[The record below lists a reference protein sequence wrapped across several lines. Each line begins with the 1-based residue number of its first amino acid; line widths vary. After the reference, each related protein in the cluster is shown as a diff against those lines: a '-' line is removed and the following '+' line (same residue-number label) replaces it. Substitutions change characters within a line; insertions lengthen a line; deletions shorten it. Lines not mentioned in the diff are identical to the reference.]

1 MPSDRPRVAS
11 AEEPRRA
18 PVVGIPAIQ
27 RGNQIRMMPVLQ
39 QRAERMRVRAD
50 ERYVRQ
56 GGRNEERYER
66 EHRQR
71 QELQGAMRNYNMVDY
86 YRLGQEH
93 VHENMREADE
103 IYLDRVGRFEQ
114 RDEDRI
120 LRRAA
125 IRHLIDLGA
134 NRWQPVVQGVPVET
148 PEFVEGTPVLALPL
162 VADAL
167 EHRIMNP
174 LFN

>member
-1 MPSDRPRVAS
+1 
-11 AEEPRRA
+11 
-18 PVVGIPAIQ
+18 
-27 RGNQIRMMPVLQ
+27 
-39 QRAERMRVRAD
+39 
-50 ERYVRQ
+50 
-56 GGRNEERYER
+56 
-66 EHRQR
+66 
-71 QELQGAMRNYNMVDY
+71 MRNYNMVDY

-134 NRWQPVVQGVPVET
+134 NRWQPIVQGVPVET
-148 PEFVEGTPVLALPL
+148 VEGTPVL
-162 VADAL
+162 
-167 EHRIMNP
+167 NKS
-174 LFN
+174 